1 MCGHLLSPASA
12 GLFPPQHHHGAP
24 LGLAVQVEEPTLRQ
38 RTILKGDKVAD
49 LPVQQAAERSGRT
62 NLPYREHDMLVW
74 SPTKHD
80 VRPSRVVRRYRIA
93 IQHFRNTWPTNHY
106 VRTRLHPLLARR
118 RLARE
123 GVIIAGV

>member
-1 MCGHLLSPASA
+1 MLIQRTRAVRSRVASA
-12 GLFPPQHHHGAP
+12 VALLYLLCVLAPAAAFAFGDGSRAAHP

-74 SPTKHD
+74 SPTKH
-80 VRPSRVVRRYRIA
+80 
-93 IQHFRNTWPTNHY
+93 
-106 VRTRLHPLLARR
+106 
-118 RLARE
+118 
-123 GVIIAGV
+123 